1 MQQSELITDRPD
13 TVTVNGDGLL
23 HWWKRDQAGEVFIY
37 KMVIVENGIYG
48 LSLQWLD
55 GRRLYRFGETAI
67 AEKNLSTLQCSSGTS
82 QSRTCAARPVKIMKS
97 AEHHTQPNV
106 AAGGGGTAEK
116 QNAQQRESAR
126 LVMQPAISFKPLS
139 QCQRQQA
146 TYKAMELFK

>member
-1 MQQSELITDRPD
+1 MKQSELITDRPD

-67 AEKNLSTLQCSSGTS
+67 A
-82 QSRTCAARPVKIMKS
+82 A
-97 AEHHTQPNV
+97 
-106 AAGGGGTAEK
+106 
-116 QNAQQRESAR
+116 
-126 LVMQPAISFKPLS
+126 MQPAISFKPLS
-139 QCQRQQA
+139 QRHRQQA